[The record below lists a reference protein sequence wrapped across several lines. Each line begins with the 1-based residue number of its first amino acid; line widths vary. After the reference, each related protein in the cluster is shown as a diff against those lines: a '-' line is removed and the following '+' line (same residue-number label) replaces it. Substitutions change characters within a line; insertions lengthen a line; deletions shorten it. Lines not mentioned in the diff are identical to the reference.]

1 MFDVGDSQAASR
13 HWASIPQCPELYAG
27 TRLVL
32 KLLIHIQSST
42 VVGGMPCTSYL
53 TYLTCCVE
61 DYLMKAGNGLR
72 QHLRPPPIPAG
83 ITFISKTAA
92 REHYCLLKIF
102 IRMIRSGR
110 QVGTYRYLK
119 YVCTVLCSSRAFQ
132 EYKTCSMIFITCV
145 YLM

>member
-53 TYLTCCVE
+53 SCVE
-61 DYLMKAGNGLR
+61 DYLMKLAMDYDN
-72 QHLRPPPIPAG
+72 
-83 ITFISKTAA
+83 ISDRLLYQLVSLAS
-92 REHYCLLKIF
+92 EHYCLLKIF
-102 IRMIRSGR
+102 MRMIRSGR
-110 QVGTYRYLK
+110 
-119 YVCTVLCSSRAFQ
+119 
-132 EYKTCSMIFITCV
+132 
-145 YLM
+145 

>member
-53 TYLTCCVE
+53 SCVE
-61 DYLMKAGNGLR
+61 DYPMKLEMDHDN
-72 QHLRPPPIPAG
+72 
-83 ITFISKTAA
+83 ISDRLLYQLVSLSSQRLQ
-92 REHYCLLKIF
+92 RESIIAC
-102 IRMIRSGR
+102 
-110 QVGTYRYLK
+110 
-119 YVCTVLCSSRAFQ
+119 
-132 EYKTCSMIFITCV
+132 
-145 YLM
+145 

>member
-53 TYLTCCVE
+53 SCVE
-61 DYLMKAGNGLR
+61 VHPMKLEMDHDN
-72 QHLRPPPIPAG
+72 
-83 ITFISKTAA
+83 ISDRLLYQLVSLSSQRLQ
-92 REHYCLLKIF
+92 RESIIAC
-102 IRMIRSGR
+102 
-110 QVGTYRYLK
+110 
-119 YVCTVLCSSRAFQ
+119 
-132 EYKTCSMIFITCV
+132 
-145 YLM
+145 

>member
-53 TYLTCCVE
+53 SCVE
-61 DYLMKAGNGLR
+61 DYPMKLGMDHDN
-72 QHLRPPPIPAG
+72 
-83 ITFISKTAA
+83 ISDRLLYQLVSLSSQRLQ
-92 REHYCLLKIF
+92 RESIIAC
-102 IRMIRSGR
+102 
-110 QVGTYRYLK
+110 
-119 YVCTVLCSSRAFQ
+119 
-132 EYKTCSMIFITCV
+132 
-145 YLM
+145 

>member
-53 TYLTCCVE
+53 SCVE
-61 DYLMKAGNGLR
+61 DYLMKLEMN
-72 QHLRPPPIPAG
+72 HDN
-83 ITFISKTAA
+83 ISD
-92 REHYCLLKIF
+92 RLLYQLV
-102 IRMIRSGR
+102 S
-110 QVGTYRYLK
+110 L
-119 YVCTVLCSSRAFQ
+119 SSRRLQRESIIA
-132 EYKTCSMIFITCV
+132 C
-145 YLM
+145 